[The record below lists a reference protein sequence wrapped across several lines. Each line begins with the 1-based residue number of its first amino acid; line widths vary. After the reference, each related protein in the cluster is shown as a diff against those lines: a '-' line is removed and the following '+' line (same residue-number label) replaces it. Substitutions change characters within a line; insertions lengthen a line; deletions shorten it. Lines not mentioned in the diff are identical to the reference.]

1 MVKEVQKPY
10 KEAASEK
17 RGPLRPVRASPMY
30 TEGERGDHGGETFKD
45 PQVFSTGSA
54 LVKKN

>member
-1 MVKEVQKPY
+1 
-10 KEAASEK
+10 
-17 RGPLRPVRASPMY
+17 MY
-30 TEGERGDHGGETFKD
+30 TEGESRDYGGETFKD

>member
-1 MVKEVQKPY
+1 
-10 KEAASEK
+10 
-17 RGPLRPVRASPMY
+17 MY
-30 TEGERGDHGGETFKD
+30 TEGESGDHGGETFKD